1 MGSGLLWGLAIGA
14 QCCLV
19 TAVLWLVHRW
29 RRRGMGSADVLPFV
43 PNGPEAV
50 TAMASAVS
58 RWCEGQVVFLHLS
71 RAILALDAVIDECDE
86 PDVPRGAPIA
96 LLLRVPPAARPTA
109 ESIRTALEDDNAIRI
124 ELDGGPAAIDARLS
138 TAAGDLVLPLQHAS
152 GWPSK
157 ERRPE
162 AA

>member
-1 MGSGLLWGLAIGA
+1 MGSGLLWALAVGGSIWLA
-14 QCCLV
+14 V
-19 TAVLWLVHRW
+19 VLWLVRRRW
-29 RRRGMGSADVLPFV
+29 RGDAVSADIVAFV
-43 PNGPEAV
+43 PNGP
-50 TAMASAVS
+50 TATPVAPAVS
-58 RWCEGQVVFLHLS
+58 RWCEGQVVFLHLT
-71 RAILALDAVIDECDE
+71 RALLALDAVIDQCDE

-109 ESIRTALEDDNAIRI
+109 ESLRTTVEDDAAIRI
-124 ELDGGPAAIDARLS
+124 ELDGGSGPIDVRLT
-138 TAAGDLVLPLQHAS
+138 TAAGDVVLRLQHAA